1 MAEVPVIA
9 GPAVARALLAGWHT
23 RWRALADGPL
33 SRCGPGDRLIVR
45 EACIPGRIR
54 DGGEVMTDLA
64 RAEFVVF
71 PDGWRHYPDGTGHR
85 GPLPRDADE
94 KWIAAVH
101 MPRWAVRIELIVE
114 RSRTEPVQAVT
125 RGGMRAEGLRPLL
138 GGLVWRWPSSGIGL
152 SSRRLYARRWDL
164 DHPTPGC
171 RWQDNP
177 STIVLDVRRA

>member
-9 GPAVARALLAGWHT
+9 GPAVARALLAGRQT
-23 RWRALADGPL
+23 RWRAPADGPL

>member
-1 MAEVPVIA
+1 MADVPVIA
-9 GPAVARALLAGWHT
+9 GPAVARALLAGWQT
-23 RWRALADGPL
+23 RWRAPADSPF
-33 SRCGPGDRLIVR
+33 SRCVPGDRLIVR

-71 PDGWRHYPDGTGHR
+71 PDGWRRYRDGSGRNGT
-85 GPLPRDADE
+85 LPRDADE

-101 MPRWAVRIELIVE
+101 MPRWAVRIALIVE
-114 RSRTEPVQAVT
+114 RGRIEPVQAIT
-125 RGGMRAEGLRPLL
+125 RGGLCGEGLRPLL
-138 GGLVWRWPSSGIGL
+138 GGLVWLAPAHGVGL
-152 SSRRLYARRWDL
+152 SPRRLYARRWNL